1 MRLTR
6 NQTFRRVKSFKLFLL
21 WTVVSLFWVGVLKG
35 DALSNGSPL
44 PAAGK
49 RPEALRNV
57 GFDQKLNDQI
67 PLHLRFRD
75 ENGMEVKLERYF
87 ATRPVILMFMYYEC
101 PNLCP
106 LVLDGLIRS
115 LKPLSFTVGNEFD
128 VVIVS
133 IDPSEEPQ
141 LAAAKK
147 REYLPRYDRPGAE
160 SGWHFLTGEQASI
173 KSLTQAVG
181 FRYAYDAKT
190 DQYAHA
196 SGILILTPQGRIS
209 RYFYGIEHSPRDL
222 RLSLVEAS
230 ANKIGSLV
238 DQLLLFCYHYDPAT
252 GKYSLVVMNVLRLA
266 GLGTVLG
273 LGGLIVVLLRR
284 ERLGLKDKVRANG

>member
-6 NQTFRRVKSFKLFLL
+6 NQTFRLVKSFKLFLV
-21 WTVVSLFWVGVLKG
+21 WTVVSFFWLGILAG

-44 PAAGK
+44 PAGK

-57 GFDQKLNDQI
+57 GFEQKLNEQI
-67 PLHLRFRD
+67 PLHLGFRD
-75 ENGMEVKLERYF
+75 ENGVEVKLERYF

-101 PNLCP
+101 PHLCP
-106 LVLDGLIRS
+106 LVLNGLIRS

-128 VVIVS
+128 VITVS
-133 IDPSEEPQ
+133 IDPRDDPQ

-160 SGWHFLTGEQASI
+160 SGWHFLTGEQTSI
-173 KSLTQAVG
+173 KSLTHAVG
-181 FRYAYDAKT
+181 FQYAYDAKT

-196 SGILILTPQGRIS
+196 SGIVILTPQGRIS

-284 ERLGLKDKVRANG
+284 ERLGPKDEATANG

>member
-1 MRLTR
+1 MRHLTIF
-6 NQTFRRVKSFKLFLL
+6 TTIVFSLL
-21 WTVVSLFWVGVLKG
+21 PEFTS
-35 DALSNGSPL
+35 ALLANGS
-44 PAAGK
+44 

-57 GFDQKLNDQI
+57 GFEQKLNDQI
-67 PLHLRFRD
+67 PLYLRFRD
-75 ENGMEVKLERYF
+75 EDGMEVKLERYF

-101 PNLCP
+101 PHLCP
-106 LVLDGLIRS
+106 LVLDGLVRS
-115 LKPLSFTVGNEFD
+115 LKGLSFTVGNEFD
-128 VVIVS
+128 VITVS
-133 IDPSEEPQ
+133 IDPREEPQ

-160 SGWHFLTGEQASI
+160 SGWHFLTGEHTSI
-173 KSLTQAVG
+173 KSLTHAVG

-196 SGILILTPQGRIS
+196 SGIVILTPQGRIS
-209 RYFYGIEHSPRDL
+209 RYFYGIEHSARDL

-284 ERLGLKDKVRANG
+284 ERLGLKDKARANG